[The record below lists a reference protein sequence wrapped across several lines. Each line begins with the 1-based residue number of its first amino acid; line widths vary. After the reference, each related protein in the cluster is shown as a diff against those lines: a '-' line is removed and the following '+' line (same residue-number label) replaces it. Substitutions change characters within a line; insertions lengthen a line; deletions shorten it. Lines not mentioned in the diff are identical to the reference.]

1 MKYYIKAK
9 VFKTATGEFK
19 QRMTAKAGKLKRF
32 KVRVVQYK
40 HNSFAA
46 IRKLSMKN
54 LVVKQE
60 NQ

>member
-32 KVRVVQYK
+32 KVRVAQYK
-40 HNSFAA
+40 HNCFAA
-46 IRKLSMKN
+46 IRKFYMKN

-60 NQ
+60 N

>member
-32 KVRVVQYK
+32 KVWVDQYK
-40 HNSFAA
+40 RNSFAA

-60 NQ
+60 N